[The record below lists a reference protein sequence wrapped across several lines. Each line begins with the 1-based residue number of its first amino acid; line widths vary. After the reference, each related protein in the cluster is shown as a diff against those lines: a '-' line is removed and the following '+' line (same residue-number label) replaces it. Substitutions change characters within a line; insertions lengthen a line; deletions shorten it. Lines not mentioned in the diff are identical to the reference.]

1 MLILNYVHLHIG
13 ISSATVKKL
22 ISHSPHVQKV
32 SFKKFLKNNN
42 ERHRGKKNNKIMFSI
57 AETQKKIIE
66 CENQTLQAN
75 QLNCHEYDVLAEE
88 IKLLS
93 R

>member
-1 MLILNYVHLHIG
+1 
-13 ISSATVKKL
+13 
-22 ISHSPHVQKV
+22 
-32 SFKKFLKNNN
+32 
-42 ERHRGKKNNKIMFSI
+42 MFSI

-88 IKLLS
+88 TQVKWKIIL
-93 R
+93 

>member
-1 MLILNYVHLHIG
+1 MFYGNMENLEEDN
-13 ISSATVKKL
+13 
-22 ISHSPHVQKV
+22 
-32 SFKKFLKNNN
+32 KN
-42 ERHRGKKNNKIMFSI
+42 MFSI

-66 CENQTLQAN
+66 CEKQTLQAN

-93 R
+93 RQTGNIKGTGHTGEKKKTQSSIIFFKKEQKVSIEKK